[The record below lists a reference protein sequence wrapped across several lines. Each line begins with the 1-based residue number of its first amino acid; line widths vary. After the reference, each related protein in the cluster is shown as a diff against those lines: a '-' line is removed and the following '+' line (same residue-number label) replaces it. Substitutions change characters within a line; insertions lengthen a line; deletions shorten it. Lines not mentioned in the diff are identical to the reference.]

1 MKVAV
6 FPLDNLV
13 FFPSSTLP
21 LNIFEPRYIK
31 MIEDALASD
40 TPLSL
45 TYFNPNDATNVVA
58 GVGEV
63 DLLER
68 RDDGTMVILVKG
80 LSRVKL
86 GRVIQS
92 SPYILCEAETLKDRV
107 EISDENQF
115 FLNRLR
121 MILLAHLEDSS
132 LDEDQRDLVASQ
144 LDDPAFLVETY
155 VGHQIESAELKQSI
169 LELNDI
175 NERIR
180 ILRPIV
186 IQLS

>member
-13 FFPSSTLP
+13 FFPTSSLP

-31 MIEDALASD
+31 MIEDALETSL
-40 TPLSL
+40 PLSL
-45 TYFNPNDATNVVA
+45 TYFDPNDSSNVVA
-58 GVGEV
+58 GMGEI

-86 GRVIQS
+86 GKVLQS
-92 SPYILCEAETLKDRV
+92 VPYILCEAETLKD
-107 EISDENQF
+107 EIDISEDNQF

-121 MILLAHLEDSS
+121 MILISLLEDAP
-132 LDEDQRDLVASQ
+132 LDDEQRDLIAGQ
-144 LDDPAFLVETY
+144 LDDPSYLLETY
-155 VGHQIESAELKQSI
+155 VAYQIESAELKQSI

-175 NERIR
+175 NDRIR